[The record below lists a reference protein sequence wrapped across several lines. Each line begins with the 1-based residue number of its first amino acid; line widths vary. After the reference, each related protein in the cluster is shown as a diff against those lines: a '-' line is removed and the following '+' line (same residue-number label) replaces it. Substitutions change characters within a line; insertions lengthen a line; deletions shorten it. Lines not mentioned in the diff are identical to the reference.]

1 MYIYIFVYVYTKSQ
15 LCVLL
20 KICIPKV
27 RLSLPE
33 ENQIYKKKTGLLAVT
48 AVEASHQFLFPVP
61 LSRLLLYSNCV
72 L

>member
-33 ENQIYKKKTGLLAVT
+33 ENQIYRKKNWT
-48 AVEASHQFLFPVP
+48 AGCYCSKDQVLFPVP
-61 LSRLLLYSNCV
+61 LCSV
-72 L
+72 VTV